1 MGLEERAGEAVLVG
15 AASLTEL
22 STNKEGRSTWIK
34 LELPYS
40 GAGAGL
46 GDRDSYQDIDR
57 CCPAA
62 DLSQWDH
69 FVKQSLQARGLTVT
83 M

>member
-1 MGLEERAGEAVLVG
+1 MLVG
-15 AASLTEL
+15 
-22 STNKEGRSTWIK
+22 STSISHLRTNQEGRSTWIK

-62 DLSQWDH
+62 NVNQWEE
-69 FVKQSLQARGLTVT
+69 FVQQSLRARGLILTKEL
-83 M
+83 